1 MGALAVIILWLGINI
16 IIDLFCEDK
25 SKKQKTQI
33 KKRVI
38 REQERIY
45 DFDLFGEL
53 EESQVSYLKKSA

>member
-45 DFDLFGEL
+45 DFDLFADL